1 MITYL
6 DTCHTL
12 LPDSKLISDD
22 DNACTICYAF
32 PIAAIFKPC
41 NHQTCRTCIE
51 RHLLNTR
58 ECFFCKTI
66 IEKVEDLSGN
76 TLHDFTSEFP
86 ISKVTSWSSD
96 KMISQIAH
104 TVLKICWILAICVE
118 HRDPTKLPHI
128 IFIVQ

>member
-12 LPDSKLISDD
+12 LPDTKLISDD

-32 PIAAIFKPC
+32 PITAIFKPC
-41 NHQTCRTCIE
+41 NHQTCRICID

-66 IEKVEDLSGN
+66 IDKVEDLSGN
-76 TLHDFTSEFP
+76 TLHDFTNEFS
-86 ISKVTSWSSD
+86 ISRTTS
-96 KMISQIAH
+96 
-104 TVLKICWILAICVE
+104 
-118 HRDPTKLPHI
+118 
-128 IFIVQ
+128 